1 MSIHSF
7 PRCSGYLKAMNIR
20 LDDPAMTDYW
30 CAVMVAEAFTD
41 KELVEAGTVSFE
53 DMEGDRLLAEF
64 EKLLASK
71 RTATPS
77 LSHADMESLKA
88 FFGSRG
94 VKVSMFTSDDDY
106 WHCASILW
114 PDVVKRSERGPLSD
128 LLSRIRGMS
137 KKHRQIGSKNISK
150 IPAKWRARAS

>member
-7 PRCSGYLKAMNIR
+7 PRCAGYLKAMNIR

-94 VKVSMFTSDDDY
+94 IRASALKTDDDF
-106 WHCASILW
+106 WQCAHILW
-114 PDVVKRSERGPLSD
+114 PFAVGKKDRGPLA
-128 LLSRIRGMS
+128 LLLGKIRGIP
-137 KKHRQIGSKNISK
+137 KKHRQAANANLHKV
-150 IPAKWRARAS
+150 PAKWRPAS